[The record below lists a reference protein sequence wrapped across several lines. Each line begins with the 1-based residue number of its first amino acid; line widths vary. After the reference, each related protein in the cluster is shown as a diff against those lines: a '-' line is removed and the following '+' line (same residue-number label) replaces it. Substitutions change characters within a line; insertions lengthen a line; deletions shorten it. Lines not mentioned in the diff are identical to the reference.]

1 MTEAALA
8 DAVLSEA
15 VLTEP
20 VLALD
25 AVTIRY
31 PVAADRTVT
40 VAEDYDLA
48 LPAGG
53 FHCLAGRSG
62 SGKTSILRVAAGLA
76 APTGGA
82 VRWAGD
88 DLAGLGERALA
99 DRRNTFLGY
108 LDQGG
113 ELLPGLTAIEN
124 VLLPA
129 VPTRAVRA
137 LAARAADLLAHVRV
151 DHRMHHTPDRLSGGE
166 RQRVALARALLM
178 QPSVVV
184 ADEPTASLDRESAD
198 TVIELLAGL
207 ADGGVAV
214 LVAAHDPGLI
224 DAAHSVT
231 RLE

>member
-1 MTEAALA
+1 MTTTDTAEAA
-8 DAVLSEA
+8 SEVA
-15 VLTEP
+15 ATHP

-25 AVTIRY
+25 GVTIAY

-40 VAEDYDLA
+40 VIEGYDLV
-48 LPAGG
+48 LEAGG

-62 SGKTSILRVAAGLA
+62 SGKTSVLRVAAGLA
-76 APTGGA
+76 NPTEGSVA
-82 VRWAGD
+82 WAGD
-88 DLAGLGERALA
+88 AIAELSPHALA

-113 ELLPGLTAIEN
+113 ELLPGLTALEN

-129 VPTRAVRA
+129 VPTRAVKR
-137 LAARAADLLAHVRV
+137 LTARAVELLEHVGV
-151 DHRMHHTPDRLSGGE
+151 DHRMQHTPDRLSGGE

-178 QPSVVV
+178 EPAVVV

-207 ADGGVAV
+207 VDHGVAV

-224 DAAHSVT
+224 AAAGSVT
-231 RLE
+231 RLD

>member
-1 MTEAALA
+1 MTTIDTVEATDPAA
-8 DAVLSEA
+8 AA
-15 VLTEP
+15 HP

-25 AVTIRY
+25 GVTIAY

-40 VAEDYDLA
+40 VIEGYDLA
-48 LPAGG
+48 LAAGG

-62 SGKTSILRVAAGLA
+62 SGKTSVLRVAAGLA
-76 APTGGA
+76 NPTEGT
-82 VRWAGD
+82 VHWAGD
-88 DLAGLGERALA
+88 AIDDMSQHALA

-113 ELLPGLTAIEN
+113 ELLPGLTALEN

-129 VPTRAVRA
+129 VPTRAVKRLTSRA
-137 LAARAADLLAHVRV
+137 VELLEHVGV
-151 DHRMHHTPDRLSGGE
+151 DHRMQHTPDRLSGGE

-178 QPSVVV
+178 EPTVVV
-184 ADEPTASLDRESAD
+184 ADEPTASLDRASAD

-207 ADGGVAV
+207 VDHGVAV

-224 DAAHSVT
+224 AAARSVT
-231 RLE
+231 RLD